1 MRFHVLNRHQNP
13 EKVEYMKHMGS
24 VAMDKD
30 AISKISRSSK
40 RANELD
46 GSEWTRFSIS
56 VWKDIRKTPEEVKYH
71 HPAMFPTMLTT
82 RLIRCFATS
91 SDKKILDPFM
101 GSGSTLV
108 SALSMGKQGIGF
120 EINQTYIKLAERR
133 LAQKPLIGE
142 FMQPLVYHES
152 AMQIEQILEPE
163 SVHLCITSPPY
174 WDILSQKRTA
184 DYKEIRNYSDT
195 DGDLSKIGTYE
206 GFLDSLVRVF
216 RGVYKALDES
226 KYCIV
231 NVMDLRKKDKFYPF
245 HADLSTRMQDI
256 GFIWDDVIIWDR
268 RDEYNNL
275 RSLGYPYVFRI
286 NKIHEYLLIFK
297 KPG

>member
-1 MRFHVLNRHQNP
+1 
-13 EKVEYMKHMGS
+13 
-24 VAMDKD
+24 MDKE
-30 AISKISRSSK
+30 ATSKIRGSSK

-46 GSEWTRFSIS
+46 GSEWTRLSIS
-56 VWKDIRKTPEEVKYH
+56 VWRDIRKTPEEAKYR

-82 RLIRCFATS
+82 RLIRCFAAST
-91 SDKKILDPFM
+91 DKRVLDPFM

-120 EINQTYIKLAERR
+120 EINHTYVKLAESR
-133 LAQKPLIGE
+133 LAQKPLIGDTLP
-142 FMQPLVYHES
+142 PLVYHES

-184 DYKEIRNYSDT
+184 DYREIRNYSDT
-195 DGDLSKIGTYE
+195 DGDLSKIGNYE
-206 GFLDSLVRVF
+206 GFLDGLAQVF
-216 RGVYKALDES
+216 RGVYGVLAKG

-231 NVMDLRKKDKFYPF
+231 NVMDLRKKDRFYPF
-245 HADLSTRMQDI
+245 HADLSTRMQEI

-297 KPG
+297 KSG